1 MTKQEAEKYISDIP
15 RFADKTGPEN
25 TRKLMEIL
33 GNPERD
39 AKTVHIA
46 GTDGKGSVA
55 KMMSLMLEES
65 GYKTGLFVSPHL
77 VDINERISI
86 NGVNISDEDFGR
98 IFDVV
103 KDASDKL
110 VEAGGSHPAYFEF
123 LFAMGAVYFSEQ
135 KADYVVYET
144 GMGGR
149 LDATNC
155 IQPCMTAI
163 TRIGFDHTQY
173 LGDTIEEIAGEKA
186 GIIKKGVPVVYCT
199 GKTSA
204 NKVIEHVAREKGCPA
219 FNAYW
224 TEIIINSTEQGKIDF
239 SLDNRYYTYN
249 NLILNN
255 GAVYQTRNA
264 SESVYMFDRLFH
276 DMDIAEKSDIIHR
289 ALARFSMP
297 GRFQYLKNNVI
308 LDGAHNPD
316 ACEEFVK
323 ALKKQYGNLRKLT
336 VKLIF
341 AVSSDKD
348 YEKLIET
355 LSSGIAPDMVY
366 VTELESGRRLDSKV
380 AGELFAKALGD
391 KAEIVY
397 SKSCVEAY
405 KTAMENLQDEEL
417 LIITGSLYMAGEVLK
432 IQ

>member
-1 MTKQEAEKYISDIP
+1 MTKQEAVNYINDIP

-25 TRKLMEIL
+25 TEKLMEIL

-55 KMMSLMLEES
+55 KMMSLMLEEA
-65 GYKTGLFVSPHL
+65 GFKTGLFVSPHL
-77 VDINERISI
+77 VDISERISI
-86 NGVNISDEDFGR
+86 NGVNIGDDDFGR
-98 IFDVV
+98 IFGIV
-103 KDASDKL
+103 KTAVDKL
-110 VEAGGSHPAYFEF
+110 IEEGGSHPAFFEY
-123 LFAMGAVYFSEQ
+123 LFAMAAVYFSEQ
-135 KADYVVYET
+135 KTDFVVYET
-144 GMGGR
+144 GLGGR

-155 IQPCMTAI
+155 IRPCMTAI
-163 TRIGFDHTQY
+163 TRIGLDHTQY
-173 LGDTIEEIAGEKA
+173 LGNTIEEIAGEKA
-186 GIIKKGVPVVYCT
+186 GIIKKGVPVVYFT
-199 GKTSA
+199 GKTAA

-224 TEIIINSTEQGKIDF
+224 TEITINSTEKGKIDF

-255 GAVYQTRNA
+255 GAIYQTRNA

-276 DMDIAEKSDIIHR
+276 DMDISEKSDIIHK
-289 ALARFSMP
+289 ALARFNMP
-297 GRFQYLKNNVI
+297 GRFQYLRDNVI

-316 ACEEFVK
+316 AVEEFVK
-323 ALKKQYGNLRKLT
+323 ALKKQYGNLRKLI

-355 LSSGIAPDMVY
+355 LSSGIVPDVVY
-366 VTELESGRRLDSKV
+366 VTELESGRRLDSKI

-391 KAEIVY
+391 KAEIIY
-397 SKSCVEAY
+397 SDSCAEAY
-405 KTAMENLQDEEL
+405 KTAVENLKEDEL
-417 LIITGSLYMAGEVLK
+417 LIITGSLYMAGEVLE